1 VGVKV
6 SRSEHVRTIRAL
18 LRDNPVVAILGA
30 RQVGKTTLARQVLT
44 SWRGKKVLFDLEDP
58 VDRRKLEDPG
68 LVLREAQG
76 LVVLDE
82 VQRLPDVFRLLR
94 VLADRRPVTA
104 RFLVLGSASPE
115 LLRQSSESLA
125 GRIAFHDLDG
135 LHQGEVANLRGYSV
149 DRLWLRGGFPA
160 SYLARDDDVSLRWR
174 QDFVRTFLQQDLPAL
189 QPGVPTAQIERF
201 WLMLAHWHGNLWN
214 AAELARSLG
223 TGEAVARR
231 HLDLL
236 AQTFVLRVL
245 PPWHENLAKRQVKS
259 PKVYIADSGIAHA
272 LLGIRTHDELIGHP
286 KGGATWEGFLL
297 TQVTQR
303 LGARR
308 EECFFWSTHQGAELD
323 LLVVRGKRRIGFE
336 IKRSE
341 APEVTKSMR
350 IAMEDLGLDELVVLH
365 GGKDSWA
372 MGARMRAVAA
382 VSIPD
387 EIVPFR

>member
-1 VGVKV
+1 
-6 SRSEHVRTIRAL
+6 
-18 LRDNPVVAILGA
+18 
-30 RQVGKTTLARQVLT
+30 
-44 SWRGKKVLFDLEDP
+44 
-58 VDRRKLEDPG
+58 
-68 LVLREAQG
+68 
-76 LVVLDE
+76 
-82 VQRLPDVFRLLR
+82 
-94 VLADRRPVTA
+94 
-104 RFLVLGSASPE
+104 
-115 LLRQSSESLA
+115 
-125 GRIAFHDLDG
+125 
-135 LHQGEVANLRGYSV
+135 
-149 DRLWLRGGFPA
+149 
-160 SYLARDDDVSLRWR
+160 
-174 QDFVRTFLQQDLPAL
+174 
-189 QPGVPTAQIERF
+189 
-201 WLMLAHWHGNLWN
+201 MLAHWHGNLWN

-272 LLGIRTHDELIGHP
+272 LLGIRTRDELLGHP

-297 TQVTQR
+297 TQVMQQ

-336 IKRSE
+336 MKRSE

-372 MGARMRAVAA
+372 MGERMRAVAA
-382 VSIPD
+382 VGIPD
-387 EIVPFR
+387 EITPIR

>member
-1 VGVKV
+1 MKV
-6 SRSEHVRTIRAL
+6 SRSAHVRTIRAL

-82 VQRLPDVFRLLR
+82 VQRLPGVFGLLR
-94 VLADRRPVTA
+94 VLADRRPTTA

-135 LHQGEVANLRGYSV
+135 LQQGEVADLHGYTV

-160 SYLARDDDVSLRWR
+160 SYLARNDDVSLRWR

-189 QPGVPTAQIERF
+189 QPGVPTAQLERF
-201 WLMLAHWHGNLWN
+201 WLMLAHGHGNLWN

-272 LLGIRTHDELIGHP
+272 LLGIRTHHDLLGHP

-308 EECFFWSTHQGAELD
+308 EECFFWSTYQGAELD

-336 IKRSE
+336 MKRSE
-341 APEVTKSMR
+341 APEVTKSMH
-350 IAMEDLGLDELVVLH
+350 IAMADLGLDELVVLH
-365 GGKDSWA
+365 GGKDCWS
-372 MGARMRAVAA
+372 MGERMRAVAA
-382 VSIPD
+382 GAIQD
-387 EIVPFR
+387 EIAPIR